1 MTGGRV
7 CTRTL
12 GTLKKALDSV
22 HRERLW
28 NAMGSY
34 GIPRKMVRVEMGLYG
49 RFECAVIDGFEISN
63 WFKI

>member
-22 HRERLW
+22 HGERLW
-28 NAMGSY
+28 NTMRSY
-34 GIPRKMVRVEMGLYG
+34 GIPRKMVRVEVGIYG
-49 RFECAVIDGFEISN
+49 GFECAVIDGLEISD